1 MKSNFMKRGQGL
13 SINTIVIA
21 ALSLV
26 VLVILI
32 FVVRTQLQKGT
43 QKYTGIT
50 KEAETEARA
59 KDICETLFALKSR
72 VCMPS
77 CDQQKFTD
85 LGTNWADCTKK
96 GSGYHCC
103 EAP

>member
-1 MKSNFMKRGQGL
+1 MQSMKRGQGL
-13 SINTIVIA
+13 SINVIVIA
-21 ALSLV
+21 ALAIV
-26 VLVILI
+26 VLIILI

-43 QKYTGIT
+43 QKYLNISGEAE
-50 KEAETEARA
+50 KEARS

-72 VCMPS
+72 TCMPA

-85 LGTNWADCTKK
+85 LGTGWSDCAKK
-96 GSGYHCC
+96 GGGYHCC